1 MGDTV
6 DDVNDPNYQGRG
18 KGTPNTAK
26 CVRVR
31 FVGSRNKNKRG
42 GGSGGGGGDDAGD
55 FGEGA
60 GQRFDTRKGDAWPS
74 DQPDYVHFTMHKE
87 NIDTMRAVD
96 EICNSLRIKNKVRR
110 PRYFLYSSISYSSG
124 QNDSC
129 IYTEK

>member
-1 MGDTV
+1 M

-96 EICNSLRIKNKVRR
+96 EICNSLRIKNKVGR

>member
-1 MGDTV
+1 M

>member
-1 MGDTV
+1 M

-42 GGSGGGGGDDAGD
+42 GGSGGGGGGGGGGGDDDGD

-60 GQRFDTRKGDAWPS
+60 EQRFDTRKGDAWPS

-96 EICNSLRIKNKVRR
+96 EICNSLRIKNKVRTAATTLLV
-110 PRYFLYSSISYSSG
+110 YHF
-124 QNDSC
+124 QV
-129 IYTEK
+129 

>member
-1 MGDTV
+1 MEGFCGRSFFFDLAFDTSCLSLKPTYIRQPTHPRSPLYPPLPPPLSPQGLVGDTV

-55 FGEGA
+55 FGEGGGA
-60 GQRFDTRKGDAWPS
+60 
-74 DQPDYVHFTMHKE
+74 
-87 NIDTMRAVD
+87 AV
-96 EICNSLRIKNKVRR
+96 
-110 PRYFLYSSISYSSG
+110 
-124 QNDSC
+124 
-129 IYTEK
+129 